1 MTTALPDAARSVL
14 SFWFEDSTP
23 QQWFAKDD
31 AFDAAIRQRF
41 ANLHREAAQAQ
52 LWPWRTTPS
61 GRLAEILVLDQF
73 SRNLH
78 RDSAQAFACDGM
90 ALVLAQEAVAAQ
102 ADAALPVDWRAFV
115 YMPYMHSESLAVQ
128 DESVALFTRLSN
140 PNNLD
145 FAVRHRDIVA
155 RFGRFPHRNA
165 LLGRASTAEETAFLR
180 EPGSAF

>member
-1 MTTALPDAARSVL
+1 MTTALPDAACSVL

-41 ANLHREAAQAQ
+41 ANLHHEAAQAQ

-78 RDSAQAFACDGM
+78 RDSAQAFVCDGM

-128 DESVALFTRLSN
+128 DESVALFTRLGN

-165 LLGRASTAEETAFLR
+165 VLGRASTAEETAFLR